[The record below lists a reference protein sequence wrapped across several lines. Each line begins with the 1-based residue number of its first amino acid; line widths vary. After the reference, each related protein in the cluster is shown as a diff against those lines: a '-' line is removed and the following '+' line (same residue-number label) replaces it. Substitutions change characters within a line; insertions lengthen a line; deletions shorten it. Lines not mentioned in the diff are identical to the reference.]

1 MMRTLKQ
8 RRAGRTAA
16 VAGTTL
22 LAMIAAAAP
31 PARAAQPARMTPT
44 AAQAAQ
50 AVRATPA
57 GQPVRSG
64 QAGLTT
70 VKARAATE
78 ISRRQA
84 SLSARL
90 TLVTSASPGLTSADR
105 TALTTL
111 LQGDQTGLARL
122 GGTIAADT
130 DLATARAARQQIFTG
145 YRVYAL
151 ALPQVRLVRASDTLT
166 TQALPRL
173 TDAQQRLTSALA
185 AAGKTDQAATAMADL
200 QHQLDTIRSQTSG
213 LSTTL
218 LSYTPARW
226 NADHTLLQ
234 PARRSLESAV
244 AALRAARSDIRA
256 ARTLLHR

>member
-1 MMRTLKQ
+1 MMHTLKQ

-31 PARAAQPARMTPT
+31 PARAAQPARMTP
-44 AAQAAQ
+44 AAAQ
-50 AVRATPA
+50 AVRTTPA
-57 GQPVRSG
+57 GQTAQSG
-64 QAGLTT
+64 EAGLTT

-111 LQGDQTGLARL
+111 LQSDQTGLARL

-130 DLATARAARQQIFTG
+130 DLATARADRQQIFTG

-200 QHQLDTIRSQTSG
+200 QHQIDTIRSQTSG

-218 LSYTPARW
+218 LGYTPAGW